1 MSHTS
6 LPVTIPYL
14 ISDWTFFLRCQQN
27 KGASETQWF
36 KKHTILVAQGTQ
48 GHPESIFT
56 TWREGQIL
64 LCQIFAHSS
73 SILVSNFSITKNLTE
88 SPPGGSFKGPICYWR

>member
-36 KKHTILVAQGTQ
+36 KKHTILVAKAPRDTQ
-48 GHPESIFT
+48 DPSSQLEEQVKFFYARFLHIAVPF
-56 TWREGQIL
+56 WYQIL
-64 LCQIFAHSS
+64 ALQR
-73 SILVSNFSITKNLTE
+73 T
-88 SPPGGSFKGPICYWR
+88 